1 MAFGRRIL
9 SFGGSAAATFTLRFL
24 GIAGGEHSRPH
35 SSGNGYSLGGGG
47 AGEYIEKTSLLGEL
61 SQNYQVIVGAGNGGD
76 TTFRTNGTQSNTFSF
91 QLTGNSGFGAN
102 AYVFD
107 GGRSPGA
114 ATLNESAQGSVGF
127 AGGNYNNPGGWFGAG
142 GGGGAG
148 GAGVDA
154 IFKKAG
160 AGGVGVSSDITGS
173 AVFRGGGGGG
183 YSAWSDDSI
192 AYMSTAEVNASGL
205 GGNGGGGRGG
215 VSDNDS
221 DDGSQG
227 SRRNGQ
233 NGTANTGGGGGGRG
247 SYHFTQYNG
256 GSGVVI
262 VRYPNTLTIT
272 VGSGLTSTTTTTGT
286 DKVTTFTAGSDNISF
301 A

>member
-1 MAFGRRIL
+1 MFGQGIPIG
-9 SFGGSAAATFTLRFL
+9 FAGGAATFALRFL
-24 GIAGGEHSRPH
+24 GISGGQRSRPH
-35 SSGNGYSLGGGG
+35 SSGNGLCLGGGG

-91 QLTGNSGFGAN
+91 QLTGNSGWGAN
-102 AYVFD
+102 AYQLD

-127 AGGNYNNPGGWFGAG
+127 SGGNYSNPPGWFASG

-148 GAGVDA
+148 GAGEDSAVKDA
-154 IFKKAG
+154 GNGG
-160 AGGVGVSSDITGS
+160 AGVSSDITGT
-173 AVFRGGGGGG
+173 AVTRGGGGGG
-183 YSAWSDDSI
+183 AVQWYIDDSFG
-192 AYMSTAEVNASGL
+192 MNLPQVNAQGL
-205 GGNGGGGRGG
+205 GGAGGGGRGG
-215 VSDNDS
+215 AVDADEP
-221 DDGSQG
+221 DGYYMVRSNT
-227 SRRNGQ
+227 NGA
-233 NGTANTGGGGGGRG
+233 ANTGGGGGGRA
-247 SYHFTQYNG
+247 SMNLVSTG

-262 VRYPNTLTIT
+262 LRYPNTLTIT
-272 VGSGLTSTTTTTGT
+272 VGPGLTSTTTTTGT